1 MLTAF
6 NCNEH
11 FIIRRNILKVVDNV
25 NSQIANNYML
35 YINGMKTCVSI
46 ENLVMI
52 DMYNEIHGRA
62 ALDDYICF
70 INMYSFSCKYNSHI
84 NNTESCCSFSIII
97 SNFITLSIFIP
108 M

>member
-1 MLTAF
+1 MIYALSMLTTF
-6 NCNEH
+6 SCKEH
-11 FIIRRNILKVVDNV
+11 FIIRSNIKVVDNV

-70 INMYSFSCKYNSHI
+70 INMHSISCK
-84 NNTESCCSFSIII
+84 
-97 SNFITLSIFIP
+97 
-108 M
+108 